1 MSQAKEHGVT
11 PKEVAISLR
20 AVRAARDFTQMQLAR
35 KTGIPQT
42 RICLIERARVTPTA
56 TEWAKLWGALTT
68 E

>member
-1 MSQAKEHGVT
+1 MSRAKQYEGIS
-11 PKEVAISLR
+11 KEVAISLR
-20 AVRAARDFTQMQLAR
+20 VIRAARDFTQMQLAQ

-56 TEWAKLWGALTT
+56 MEWAKLWGALTT

>member
-1 MSQAKEHGVT
+1 MTQGKERTGIS
-11 PKEVAISLR
+11 KKVAISLR

-42 RICLIERARVTPTA
+42 RICLIEKARVAATPK
-56 TEWAKLWGALTT
+56 ELAKLWGALTT